1 MHAELIV
8 VGGGPAGLAAAV
20 TAAQAGMRVA
30 LIDSGDNLGGQYFRH
45 SQSSSEV
52 EHPDGWEAFKDLTQ
66 QFERA
71 RDVSGLTY
79 LSRTAVWSI
88 SDINGEF
95 VVRARKGE
103 RHPEPIELCA
113 ERLIL
118 ATGAHDRALP
128 FEGWQLPG
136 SMTIGG
142 AQSLLKGS
150 GTIAGKAIVIAG
162 TGPFLLATAAGLV
175 KAGANVVAVIEANSF
190 TAMSKYPRAVIA
202 ARGKLFQAINYLAT
216 LRKARV
222 KLISNA
228 HVVKAH
234 STHGSVSSVDVQT
247 SRGIKNIHCDTIA
260 TGWGFI
266 PQLELATALGLAT
279 HQTADGVLVV
289 TVDDNQIS
297 SNPRLWAAGETT
309 GVAGSDVALAE
320 GFIAGSSAAQSAGHN
335 SIDVSRWKT
344 LRNRLHTFANYLP
357 LAYPI
362 PAKWPAEISDS
373 TMLCRCE
380 EVTAGDVRQAIVEF
394 GAEDARSAKLFSR
407 VGMGWCQGRMCS
419 RACSDVIAY
428 ELGQSVTD
436 SELSGSAK
444 RPIAT
449 PITLGMLAD
458 WRPSETL

>member
-71 RDVSGLTY
+71 RDESGLTY

-162 TGPFLLATAAGLV
+162 TGPFLLA
-175 KAGANVVAVIEANSF
+175 
-190 TAMSKYPRAVIA
+190 
-202 ARGKLFQAINYLAT
+202 
-216 LRKARV
+216 
-222 KLISNA
+222 
-228 HVVKAH
+228 
-234 STHGSVSSVDVQT
+234 
-247 SRGIKNIHCDTIA
+247 
-260 TGWGFI
+260 
-266 PQLELATALGLAT
+266 
-279 HQTADGVLVV
+279 
-289 TVDDNQIS
+289 
-297 SNPRLWAAGETT
+297 
-309 GVAGSDVALAE
+309 
-320 GFIAGSSAAQSAGHN
+320 
-335 SIDVSRWKT
+335 
-344 LRNRLHTFANYLP
+344 
-357 LAYPI
+357 
-362 PAKWPAEISDS
+362 
-373 TMLCRCE
+373 
-380 EVTAGDVRQAIVEF
+380 
-394 GAEDARSAKLFSR
+394 
-407 VGMGWCQGRMCS
+407 
-419 RACSDVIAY
+419 
-428 ELGQSVTD
+428 
-436 SELSGSAK
+436 
-444 RPIAT
+444 
-449 PITLGMLAD
+449 
-458 WRPSETL
+458 